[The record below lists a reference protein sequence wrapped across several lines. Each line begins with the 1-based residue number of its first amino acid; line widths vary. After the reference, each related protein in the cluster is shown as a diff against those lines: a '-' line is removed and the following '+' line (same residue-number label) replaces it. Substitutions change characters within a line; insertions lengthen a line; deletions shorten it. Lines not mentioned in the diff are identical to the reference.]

1 MSKFSKKTILFLLI
15 LIGLFIA
22 GIVGGIWINQKYFP
36 TVIENPVI
44 VKEVLEYDNPEL
56 IEEAIKEASER
67 HGIYEEVF
75 WAIIKCEGGHTFAWN
90 KTWDGGLYQINW
102 ETAKRYGAKSLK
114 ELVDP
119 RLSTELAAKILQ
131 KEGLNP
137 WRATR
142 KCIENEL
149 IFSSL
154 KVEK

>member
-67 HGIYEEVF
+67 HGIYEEVL
-75 WAIIKCEGGHTFAWN
+75 G
-90 KTWDGGLYQINW
+90 DY
-102 ETAKRYGAKSLK
+102 
-114 ELVDP
+114 
-119 RLSTELAAKILQ
+119 
-131 KEGLNP
+131 
-137 WRATR
+137 
-142 KCIENEL
+142 
-149 IFSSL
+149 
-154 KVEK
+154 

>member
-1 MSKFSKKTILFLLI
+1 MRK
-15 LIGLFIA
+15 
-22 GIVGGIWINQKYFP
+22 
-36 TVIENPVI
+36 
-44 VKEVLEYDNPEL
+44 
-56 IEEAIKEASER
+56 
-67 HGIYEEVF
+67 F

-114 ELVDP
+114 DLIDP